1 MRSFRETRFDV
12 SMYAELSR
20 CGARRVGLA
29 LLAVSVAGC
38 APRLRPLAGAPAPA
52 ARLPTPGIP
61 IAPTKLVFDW
71 QLDDPD
77 FAARGD
83 GVARIVGPDSARLD
97 FFVAGGLGN
106 GVAVLIG
113 DQLRAPG
120 PDFVRRLVPPP
131 PLLWAAL
138 GRLAVPPERD
148 TVARVDGELLRAD
161 IGMPVRWRVTFRGDS
176 LVRLERVDGDRI
188 LEWVERTGGRLRYR
202 HETSKR
208 LLTLTIARTESS
220 PPFDASIWRL

>member
-1 MRSFRETRFDV
+1 MCTFVER
-12 SMYAELSR
+12 SR
-20 CGARRVGLA
+20 CGARRVWVVMLA
-29 LLAVSVAGC
+29 AAVAGC
-38 APRLRPLAGAPAPA
+38 APRLRPLAGAPAPG
-52 ARLPTPGIP
+52 ARLPAPGIP
-61 IAPTKLVFDW
+61 ATPTKLVFDW
-71 QLDDPD
+71 ELDDPD

-83 GVARIVGPDSARLD
+83 GVARIVGPDSVRLD

-113 DQLRAPG
+113 NELRAPG

-138 GRLAVPPERD
+138 GRLAIPPERD

-161 IGMPVRWRVTFRGDS
+161 IGAPVRWRVTFRGDS

-188 LEWVERTGGRLRYR
+188 LEWVERTGNRLRYR

-208 LLTLTIARTESS
+208 QLTLTIARTESS